1 MELFGADTIVFDK
14 TGTLTSACPQ
24 VTQIVPLGDCS
35 RDTNSDRI
43 SYTRATRGGT
53 THHYAYR
60 NSDEQYYECRRY
72 PFCQPLRA
80 IGRNGRF

>member
-1 MELFGADTIVFDK
+1 MFTAIVRFSIKKKLFVGLT
-14 TGTLTSACPQ
+14 TLFLFIGGIYAMLTLP
-24 VTQIVPLGDCS
+24 
-35 RDTNSDRI
+35 
-43 SYTRATRGGT
+43 RATRGGT